1 MAASVVTL
9 FQWRLNSMLLQE
21 NEILLGVKDQIESLI
36 NKLDAVG
43 SFTGDVDRILGRDS
57 YHPTWASELRGM
69 LCEAEDFVDDFVI
82 KVYGQT
88 EKDREDS
95 IAEFGNELQNINS
108 RIHRFVRS
116 NFVFDEDKET
126 ALASCMLNCINLP
139 YDLKLSL
146 LFYCAFLGRYGRT
159 KGALVRVLVA
169 AVPSPYYELSL
180 SVMNAEDFLISTAN
194 SDSIIPPTA
203 RHVSIHDAENTITN
217 MNSLVHSLFVSEKE
231 GLSEASSDCLETV
244 LYNAKRV
251 RVLGLEK
258 TQLKSLPDVVGK
270 LVNLRYLSVRQ
281 SKINELPESISN
293 LRNLQTLDISW
304 SGNEF
309 DLSNGVLNLA
319 QQRHLKMFRPRNA
332 GEVRV
337 PRGISRLRN
346 LQTLEGI
353 YAGGGIAKELGNM
366 TQLRSLEVRSVSED
380 HAGELYAFSYCGG
393 GEGLIQLQQLTSV

>member
-1 MAASVVTL
+1 M
-9 FQWRLNSMLLQE
+9 
-21 NEILLGVKDQIESLI
+21 
-36 NKLDAVG
+36 
-43 SFTGDVDRILGRDS
+43 
-57 YHPTWASELRGM
+57 
-69 LCEAEDFVDDFVI
+69 
-82 KVYGQT
+82 
-88 EKDREDS
+88 
-95 IAEFGNELQNINS
+95 
-108 RIHRFVRS
+108 
-116 NFVFDEDKET
+116 
-126 ALASCMLNCINLP
+126 
-139 YDLKLSL
+139 
-146 LFYCAFLGRYGRT
+146 
-159 KGALVRVLVA
+159 
-169 AVPSPYYELSL
+169 
-180 SVMNAEDFLISTAN
+180 MNAEDFLISTAN

-231 GLSEASSDCLETV
+231 GLSEASSDCLGTV

-270 LVNLRYLSVRQ
+270 LVNLRHLSVRQ

-309 DLSNGVLNLA
+309 ELSNGVLNLA

-366 TQLRSLEVRSVSED
+366 TQLRSLQVRSVSED
-380 HAGELYAFSYCGG
+380 HAGELHAFSYCGG
-393 GEGLIQLQQLTSV
+393 GEGLTQLQQLTSV